1 MKTINFS
8 YKLLT
13 AKLSNIIMNLIT
25 NATDIYL
32 FFVLT
37 VPIILSLTVSNLS
50 VLLLF
55 TIVSI
60 ESLLHGNNINQKKWE
75 KPEASSNLW
84 LLKSHM
90 NWFEISKLLGGLAGI
105 IAITYYRYYQFYS
118 HNVIVTILGINMG
131 EAILSDL
138 LTGSYYNAAA
148 GIILFLKVPWTID
161 ELEIRNLFLFP
172 LSFNWILGYTTW
184 NAAFSYGFNY
194 SLSTRLILLSSI
206 IVSYML
212 QQPYTWLSARTYGL
226 VVNMILRSIEITYL
240 YTPDKSIITTYN
252 NRHNPYIRILWG
264 LCNFA
269 IIVLFV

>member
-1 MKTINFS
+1 MKTINFDH
-8 YKLLT
+8 KLLT

-105 IAITYYRYYQFYS
+105 IAITY
-118 HNVIVTILGINMG
+118 
-131 EAILSDL
+131 
-138 LTGSYYNAAA
+138 
-148 GIILFLKVPWTID
+148 
-161 ELEIRNLFLFP
+161 
-172 LSFNWILGYTTW
+172 
-184 NAAFSYGFNY
+184 
-194 SLSTRLILLSSI
+194 
-206 IVSYML
+206 
-212 QQPYTWLSARTYGL
+212 
-226 VVNMILRSIEITYL
+226 
-240 YTPDKSIITTYN
+240 
-252 NRHNPYIRILWG
+252 
-264 LCNFA
+264 
-269 IIVLFV
+269 